1 MRFRWLAFCVVLGCG
16 DGKSGG
22 VDAAAQIDSPPTPAM
37 ITISGVVNKHEGT
50 MTTPADGAALEAYTL
65 SDANTPIAMA
75 TADAAGMYSITVPTG
90 MMPVD
95 GYLKISLAT
104 FFDTYSYPGRPER
117 ADTTRT
123 LNLLNQGT
131 IDTLSG
137 TFCGNLQDAGNGL
150 IAVIVRDA
158 DGKDVQGATVSTQP
172 ASAKY
177 CYQANGYPNKNATET
192 DFDGL
197 AYMVNVPAG
206 NVTVSATKAGL
217 TFFSHVVNARAGTV
231 TTTIIVP

>member
-1 MRFRWLAFCVVLGCG
+1 MRFRWLACCFVLGCG
-16 DGKSGG
+16 DGNSS

-50 MTTPADGAALEAYTL
+50 MTTPADGATLDAYKLT
-65 SDANTPIAMA
+65 DANTSIAMA

-90 MMPVD
+90 GEPVD
-95 GYLKISLAT
+95 GYLKISLPT
-104 FFDTYSYPGRPER
+104 FFDTYSYPGRPEI
-117 ADTTRT
+117 ANTTRT

-131 IDTLSG
+131 VDTLSG
-137 TFCGNLQDAGNGL
+137 TFCGNLQDAANGL

-158 DGKDVQGATVSTQP
+158 NGMNLAGATVSTQP

-177 CYQANGYPNKNATET
+177 CYQVNGYPNKVATET
-192 DFDGL
+192 DVDGL